1 MAKKNMHPDIAYDK
15 IAEAIKSIDPKIVD
29 VLDRKDAMSAIYDAC
44 YEVLWQDGM
53 EDIDEVEGQ

>member
-1 MAKKNMHPDIAYDK
+1 MHPDIAYDK